1 MRSSN
6 SITPCVLE
14 NQDSGIEE
22 RRYRCFMEDARLK
35 RYSYEFEL
43 EISVMNS

>member
-1 MRSSN
+1 MGSSN
-6 SITPCVLE
+6 SITRCVLE

-22 RRYRCFMEDARLK
+22 RRYRCFMEDVRLK
-35 RYSYEFEL
+35 CYGYEFEL